1 MPCVK
6 YLVPTSL
13 ITEIISE
20 VTLFSCLAHGSTM
33 RKRNCMRD
41 LKAHNLSPLV
51 TYSRR
56 VKMTKLLLQSAN
68 KNKLYEFIL
77 IISIT

>member
-1 MPCVK
+1 
-6 YLVPTSL
+6 
-13 ITEIISE
+13 
-20 VTLFSCLAHGSTM
+20 
-33 RKRNCMRD
+33 MRD

-56 VKMTKLLLQSAN
+56 VKMIKLLLQSAN
-68 KNKLYEFIL
+68 KNKLYELIL